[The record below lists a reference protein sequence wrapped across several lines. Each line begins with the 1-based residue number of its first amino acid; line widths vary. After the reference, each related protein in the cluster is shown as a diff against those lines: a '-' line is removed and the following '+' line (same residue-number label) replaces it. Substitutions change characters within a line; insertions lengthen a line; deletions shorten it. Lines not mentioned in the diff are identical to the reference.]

1 MTFRAKI
8 VLGIKTF
15 IGFMLVL
22 TVFLGFYTIDQGY
35 RGVLLRFGKLIDV
48 VDSGLHFKFPWVDS
62 IKEITVRTQKVQQ
75 KLAVYSKDVQGA
87 DVLLSV
93 NYAVSPESVGN
104 IYTVG
109 GMDYQVRLIQP
120 QLMSKPKDVFGKY
133 NAVNIVQNREKLTQE
148 IYDELTEHFKGTG
161 IIIQS
166 VQVENIDFS
175 DSYERSVEERMKAE
189 VEVQRVQQNLE
200 RERINADMVRTKA
213 QGEADA
219 KLARATADAKA
230 IEIQGR
236 AEAEAIRAKAE
247 AMAKNPDYIRMLQ
260 AERWDG
266 KLPQT
271 MLPSSSIPIIK

>member
-1 MTFRAKI
+1 
-8 VLGIKTF
+8 
-15 IGFMLVL
+15 
-22 TVFLGFYTIDQGY
+22 
-35 RGVLLRFGKLIDV
+35 
-48 VDSGLHFKFPWVDS
+48 
-62 IKEITVRTQKVQQ
+62 VQQ

-109 GMDYQVRLIQP
+109 GMDYQARLIQP

>member
-1 MTFRAKI
+1 M
-8 VLGIKTF
+8 
-15 IGFMLVL
+15 
-22 TVFLGFYTIDQGY
+22 
-35 RGVLLRFGKLIDV
+35 
-48 VDSGLHFKFPWVDS
+48 
-62 IKEITVRTQKVQQ
+62 
-75 KLAVYSKDVQGA
+75 
-87 DVLLSV
+87 
-93 NYAVSPESVGN
+93 
-104 IYTVG
+104 
-109 GMDYQVRLIQP
+109 
-120 QLMSKPKDVFGKY
+120 
-133 NAVNIVQNREKLTQE
+133 QNREKLTHE
-148 IYDELTEHFKGTG
+148 IYDDLVSHFKGTG

-200 RERINADMVRTKA
+200 RERINADMVRAKA

-230 IEIQGR
+230 IEIQGK
-236 AEAEAIRAKAE
+236 AEAEAIRAKAD

-271 MLPSSSIPIIK
+271 MLPNSAIPIIK